1 MRSLLSSLGWRV
13 KEDDSID
20 FDDFEIK
27 KPPSSE
33 LHQRAKNSLIVGEG
47 THKLAQVVEGTIGRG
62 EFPLIL
68 GGDHSIGLGSLA
80 AVLKARP
87 DVGIIWVDAHADLN
101 TPMTSPSGNMHGM
114 PVGLLMDGV
123 MDLDNLPPGC
133 EWVKDYPRLSPDSI
147 VYVGLRDVD
156 TGERKLIH
164 DLNIKAFTMTDI
176 DHYGIGGVM
185 DAAMDHLLQK
195 DSNRPL
201 HLSYDIDAVD
211 PSFAPA
217 TGTTVRGGLTFRE
230 AHFVAEMVA
239 QSGNLASAEIVELNP
254 NLSDDSGADE
264 TVDLGLQIVTS
275 LMGKSII

>member
-1 MRSLLSSLGWRV
+1 MSNLGWRV

-20 FDDFEIK
+20 FDKIDATRPPDSEI
-27 KPPSSE
+27 
-33 LHQRAKNSLIVGEG
+33 HQRAKNSLIVGQG
-47 THKLAQVVEGTIGRG
+47 THQLAKVVESTIERG

-68 GGDHSIGLGSLA
+68 GGDHSIALGSLA
-80 AVLKARP
+80 AIMKARP
-87 DVGIIWVDAHADLN
+87 DVGVIWVDAHADLN
-101 TPMTSPSGNMHGM
+101 TPGSSPSGNMHGM
-114 PVGLLMDGV
+114 PIGLLMEGV
-123 MDLDNLPPGC
+123 MDPADLPPGC

-156 TGERKLIH
+156 TEERKLIRN
-164 DLNIKAFTMTDI
+164 LNIKAFTMTDI
-176 DHYGIGGVM
+176 DHYGIGSVM
-185 DAAMDHLLQK
+185 DNAMEYLLQK

-217 TGTTVRGGLTFRE
+217 TGTAVRGGLTFRE
-230 AHFVAEMVA
+230 AHFVAEIVA
-239 QSGNLASAEIVELNP
+239 SSGNLASAEIVELNP

-275 LMGKSII
+275 LCGKSII